1 MRNMK
6 MIGILLILLCGFGLT
21 KAGFSEDYPKRT
33 IHIIVAAPAGGGS
46 DLITRAI
53 QVPLEKILGT
63 KILVENVPGGAGKIA
78 ATQAMKAKPDGY
90 TLILGGETW
99 IGYYYQKTYDS
110 KVWEAFTPIGNFATE
125 PYTIFE
131 LKTESPYKTFADLI
145 KAAKENPGKLN
156 CGVMGVGGMRLIAL
170 NDIARAAGIDWK
182 YVPFAGAAPSTV
194 ALLGGHID
202 FRVSTPGEAIAMI
215 RAGKTRGLAVSS
227 DKRMK
232 ALPDVPT
239 FKELG
244 IGESLT
250 LSRSFWGPP
259 NLPPKIVNII
269 TKAMEKATKDPDFV
283 KLAEDRLLVEVE
295 YRSPNRLKEEFTLYD
310 KKYGPKLL
318 EAFK

>member
-1 MRNMK
+1 
-6 MIGILLILLCGFGLT
+6 
-21 KAGFSEDYPKRT
+21 
-33 IHIIVAAPAGGGS
+33 
-46 DLITRAI
+46 
-53 QVPLEKILGT
+53 
-63 KILVENVPGGAGKIA
+63 
-78 ATQAMKAKPDGY
+78 
-90 TLILGGETW
+90 
-99 IGYYYQKTYDS
+99 
-110 KVWEAFTPIGNFATE
+110 
-125 PYTIFE
+125 
-131 LKTESPYKTFADLI
+131 
-145 KAAKENPGKLN
+145 
-156 CGVMGVGGMRLIAL
+156 MGVGGMRLIAL

-227 DKRMK
+227 EKRMK

-269 TKAMEKATKDPDFV
+269 TKAMEKANKDPDFV

-295 YRSPNRLKEEFTLYD
+295 YRSPSRLKEEFTLYD